1 MKKVDFKKSSK
12 ELYAPKN
19 VPSVITVP
27 AMNFIMVDG
36 HGNPNDANGE
46 YSQAVELLYALSYT
60 IKMGLKKRSEED
72 GFYDYV
78 VAPLE
83 GLWWLADKN
92 DMNFAQKE
100 KYCWTSMIRQPEFVT
115 EEIFAQAKAEVI
127 KKKPNLDV
135 TKARLETMEEGLCV
149 QCMHIGSYATEEDT
163 IAKIDA
169 FIRDNGL
176 VNDFESELPEG
187 RTRRHHELYLSDPRK
202 ANPVTMQTIL
212 RHPVRIVTKFLKL

>member
-1 MKKVDFKKSSK
+1 MKKLDFKKSSK

-36 HGNPNDANGE
+36 HGNPNDTIGE
-46 YSQAVELLYALSYT
+46 YSQAVELLYAFSYA
-60 IKMGLKKRSEED
+60 IKMGLKKRSEEE

-83 GLWWLADKN
+83 GLWWLDDKN
-92 DMNFAQKE
+92 DMDFTQKE
-100 KYCWTSMIRQPEFVT
+100 NYCWTSMIRQPEFVT
-115 EEIFAQAKAEVI
+115 VEIFEQAKAELI
-127 KKKPNLDV
+127 KKKPNLVV

-149 QCMHIGSYATEEDT
+149 QCMHIGTYATEQDT
-163 IAKIDA
+163 IDKIEA
-169 FIRDNGL
+169 FIRDSSL
-176 VNDFESELPEG
+176 VNDFESELPSG
-187 RTRRHHELYLSDPRK
+187 QTRRHHELYLSDPRK

-212 RHPVRIVTKFLKL
+212 RHPVRAL